1 MTATTKNTVL
11 SAYVNGLSVIGPGL
25 LSWSDS
31 VEILSGTSPYE
42 TAPTVVPSPKI
53 LPPAERRRSGQLVK
67 LTLAAGLEAAKLAG
81 EDPAN
86 LACVYTSSSGDGKN
100 CHEICQTLASD
111 DRQISPT
118 RFHNS
123 VHNAAAGYWSIATGA
138 KTPISVLCAYDASF
152 GAGLLETITQ
162 VVTDQVSTILIA
174 ADSPYPEPLHHARP
188 IPDAFGLSMAF
199 SPNQT
204 KQSVA
209 KIQICLTHEPT
220 TELADPALESLRAAI
235 PAARGLPIITTIA
248 QKQSK
253 TISLDY
259 LDHTQISVEITPC

>member
-1 MTATTKNTVL
+1 MSATTKTVL

-25 LSWSDS
+25 LNWADS
-31 VEILSGTSPYE
+31 VDVLSGTNHYE
-42 TAPTVVPSPKI
+42 TAPTVLPSPKI

-67 LTLAAGLEAAKLAG
+67 LTLAVGLEAAQLAG

-138 KTPISVLCAYDASF
+138 QTPISVLCAHDASF

-162 VVTDQVSTILIA
+162 VVTDQISTILIA
-174 ADSPYPEPLHHARP
+174 TDSPYPEPLHHARP
-188 IPDAFGLSMAF
+188 ISDAFGLSMVF

-204 KQSVA
+204 KQTVA
-209 KIQICLTHEPT
+209 KIQISLTHEPA
-220 TELADPALESLRAAI
+220 TELTDPALETLRAAI
-235 PAARGLPIITTIA
+235 PAARGLPIITAIA
-248 QKQSK
+248 KKQSE

-259 LDHTQISVEITPC
+259 LDHTQILVEITPC